1 MLHVF
6 KIQPYAR
13 FKRRIRARD
22 DLPEPCYAWFYFQS
36 FVIIGTVSRVIV
48 YGMGARTNQ
57 AHIPFQHIP
66 ELGQF
71 VEAVLPKKV
80 AERGDARII
89 SDFKESVLALV
100 VSAQRIFQFVS
111 SIEHGPEF
119 VTNKFLSLFSCAG
132 GGIDDRARRLQ
143 LDGQGNRKQEW
154 PKEQKCD
161 GR

>member
-71 VEAVLPKKV
+71 VEAVLPKK
-80 AERGDARII
+80 AAKLGDARII
-89 SDFKESVLALV
+89 SEFKERVMAL
-100 VSAQRIFQFVS
+100 
-111 SIEHGPEF
+111 H
-119 VTNKFLSLFSCAG
+119 VTTQHMLTFIYTIIQISY
-132 GGIDDRARRLQ
+132 D
-143 LDGQGNRKQEW
+143 
-154 PKEQKCD
+154 PT
-161 GR
+161 